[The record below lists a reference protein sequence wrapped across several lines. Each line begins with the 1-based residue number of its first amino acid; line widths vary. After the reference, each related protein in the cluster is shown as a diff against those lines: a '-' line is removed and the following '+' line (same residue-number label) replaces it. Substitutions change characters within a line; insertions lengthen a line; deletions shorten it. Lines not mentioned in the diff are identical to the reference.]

1 MTINLSEVTF
11 SYDFATIPLARNG
24 TLILNKIN
32 ESLTYEEDTV
42 DIKGINLIV
51 LTDDGEEI
59 LYPSVIGTSN
69 EYFSLL
75 TKHTEY
81 MGKTLNSE
89 NIQYCTLEIVDE

>member
-32 ESLTYEEDTV
+32 ESLSYEDDTV
-42 DIKGINLIV
+42 RIEGINLVV
-51 LTDDGEEI
+51 LTEDEEEI

-89 NIQYCTLEIVDE
+89 NIQYCTLEIADE